1 MHREYAR
8 RIGSRDEGG
17 VRGTRT
23 KRGRDRLDAQQ
34 RGERCL
40 VPARRQGGG
49 GPRAVRLRTGDEE
62 LHGRAKKAGPGL
74 ALSSRPATPPS
85 IAASR
90 GGPVRDT
97 ASGALPS
104 GFTIRPEKCTTPP
117 ASRAWPAIGV
127 LHDPS
132 STARN
137 ARSHARAIAASASLI
152 ASTSARLWSSSAL
165 ASIAMTPCPTA

>member
-8 RIGSRDEGG
+8 RIGTRHDHG
-17 VRGTRT
+17 VPGTRT

-49 GPRAVRLRTGDEE
+49 GPRTVRLRTGDEE
-62 LHGRAKKAGPGL
+62 LHGRAKKAGPAL
-74 ALSSRPATPPS
+74 ALSSRPASAPS
-85 IAASR
+85 IAVSSA
-90 GGPVRDT
+90 GPVRDT
-97 ASGALPS
+97 ASAALPS
-104 GFTIRPEKCTTPP
+104 GFTIRPENCTTPP

-152 ASTSARLWSSSAL
+152 ASPSARLWPAC
-165 ASIAMTPCPTA
+165 A